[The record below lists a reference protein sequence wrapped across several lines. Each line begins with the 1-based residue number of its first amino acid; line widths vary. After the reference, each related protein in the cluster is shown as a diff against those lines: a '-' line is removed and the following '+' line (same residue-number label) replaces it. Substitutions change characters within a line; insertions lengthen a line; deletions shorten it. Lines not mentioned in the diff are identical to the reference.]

1 MQLKTIGKHWEC
13 NWKEIG
19 MQLESSLKA
28 IRKQLVCNWKLIAMQ
43 LNKNSIEI
51 GNAIGTEL
59 ERNWKRWEWN
69 WYVI

>member
-51 GNAIGTEL
+51 GNAIGT
-59 ERNWKRWEWN
+59 
-69 WYVI
+69 